1 MFKSL
6 FNKFKNLRLAYKI
19 IGGIIFVAVIVG
31 GLLSLVGLVVMSLW
45 NWLMPEI
52 FGLPQISMIQAM
64 GLLLLF
70 SIFKGVVSSSSSSS
84 KSKNNSQAKVN
95 LKGQDVTDLFKSE
108 DDKYDEKYEKWWDEK
123 GEEAFESYLE
133 KDQS

>member
-6 FNKFKNLRLAYKI
+6 FNKFKNLRLGYKI
-19 IGGIIFVAVIVG
+19 VIGIIFVAVIVG

-45 NWLMPEI
+45 NLLMPEI

-64 GLLLLF
+64 GLLLLV
-70 SIFKGVVSSSSSSS
+70 SIFKGVVTSSSSQ
-84 KSKNNSQAKVN
+84 SKNNGRAKVTI
-95 LKGQDVTDLFKSE
+95 KGQDVTELFNNE

-133 KDQS
+133 KDKS